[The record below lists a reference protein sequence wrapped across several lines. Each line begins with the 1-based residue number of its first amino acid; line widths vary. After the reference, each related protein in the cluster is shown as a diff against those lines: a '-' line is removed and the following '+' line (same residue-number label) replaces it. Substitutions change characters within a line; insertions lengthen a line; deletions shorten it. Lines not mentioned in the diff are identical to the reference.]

1 MSRLTTGYV
10 IGLVGVVIWSTT
22 GILIGYLLTTYAL
35 PALLLAFWRN
45 LFACVALL
53 PALTLVRRRLPRIER
68 RQVRFYA
75 VYGLLL
81 ALFNSVWTIS
91 VQANGAAVATVLGYS
106 SAGFTAVFAWWL
118 FGEQLRLPKI
128 IAVTLSLIGCVMVA
142 NAYDPAMWNINP
154 VGIVTGLGTGVL
166 FAFYNLMGK
175 SAAQRGLDTWN
186 SLLYSFAFA
195 TLFTFVFNLLPGT
208 STGLVPD
215 LPLDGWLILILLSFG
230 PTVLGFGLYT
240 ASMRYLSASTASLLA
255 TLEPAFTAVEAYLWL
270 GERLSIVQIIGSL
283 VILAGVV
290 LVRLEKEPET
300 PKASSPV

>member
-208 STGLVPD
+208 STALVPD
-215 LPLDGWLILILLSFG
+215 LPLNGWLILILLSFG

>member
-45 LFACVALL
+45 LLACVALL

-128 IAVTLSLIGCVMVA
+128 MAVTLSLIGCVMVA

-208 STGLVPD
+208 STALVPD
-215 LPLDGWLILILLSFG
+215 LPLNGWLILILLSFG

>member
-45 LFACVALL
+45 LLACVALL

-91 VQANGAAVATVLGYS
+91 VKANGAAVATVLGYS

-208 STGLVPD
+208 STALVPD
-215 LPLDGWLILILLSFG
+215 LPLNGWLILILLSFG